1 MGCESNLI
9 PMEEFPLILTM
20 GGDDRLTLNPKTGAN
35 KYHGKP
41 VVNSE
46 AAFRGSCT
54 CNSPTP
60 LAYEAAQEAYT
71 ELLSGDLTCEQ
82 YMQNTRD

>member
-1 MGCESNLI
+1 MLSEQLMGSERNLK
-9 PMEEFPLILTM
+9 PMNEFPLILTE
-20 GGDDRLTLNPKTGAN
+20 GGDCRLPLNPKTGAN

-41 VVNSE
+41 YVLSG

-60 LAYEAAQEAYT
+60 LGFEAAKILYGEF
-71 ELLSGDLTCEQ
+71 
-82 YMQNTRD
+82 